1 MINEIRKGGE
11 VYLQNISIGARYFLF
26 TFQLVKQLGIVHIF
40 GTDISKLQKAEEKAQ
55 EKKLWEALYYRAGEI
70 LHEVGNKTL
79 IMLGNLDEIRYINQ
93 ELEKNVTEG
102 NTEQLK
108 KLMPDLNQETKKA
121 FDTLNIIQE
130 IVDRMSQRKRQIIE
144 KQEIKIFSLVT
155 KSIEDEKY
163 KVPTVDFVINCPD
176 ELTQATTKADEI
188 HMGQILTNLLKNA
201 EYAIRLK
208 EKQIITINIT
218 DEKDFL
224 ILDIIDNGTG
234 ISDIL
239 HSRIFEDGYTTKGD
253 KESQCDLR
261 K

>member
-1 MINEIRKGGE
+1 
-11 VYLQNISIGARYFLF
+11 V
-26 TFQLVKQLGIVHIF
+26 
-40 GTDISKLQKAEEKAQ
+40 
-55 EKKLWEALYYRAGEI
+55 GEI

-79 IMLGNLDEIRYINQ
+79 IILGNLEEIRHINQ

-176 ELTQATTKADEI
+176 DLTQATTTVDEI

-201 EYAIRLK
+201 EYAIRSK
-208 EKQIITINIT
+208 EKQIITINIA

-234 ISDIL
+234 IPDIL
-239 HSRIFEDGYTTKGD
+239 HDRIFEDGYTTKGD
-253 KESQCDLR
+253 EGKGIGLALCQSLAKENGGELEPLLE
-261 K
+261 

>member
-1 MINEIRKGGE
+1 M
-11 VYLQNISIGARYFLF
+11 
-26 TFQLVKQLGIVHIF
+26 
-40 GTDISKLQKAEEKAQ
+40 
-55 EKKLWEALYYRAGEI
+55 GEI

-79 IMLGNLDEIRYINQ
+79 IILGNLEEIRHINQ

-176 ELTQATTKADEI
+176 DLTQATTTVDEI

-201 EYAIRLK
+201 EYAIRSK
-208 EKQIITINIT
+208 EKQIITINIA

-234 ISDIL
+234 IPDIL
-239 HSRIFEDGYTTKGD
+239 HDRIFEDGYTTKGD
-253 KESQCDLR
+253 EGKGIGLALCQSLAKENGGELEPLLE
-261 K
+261 